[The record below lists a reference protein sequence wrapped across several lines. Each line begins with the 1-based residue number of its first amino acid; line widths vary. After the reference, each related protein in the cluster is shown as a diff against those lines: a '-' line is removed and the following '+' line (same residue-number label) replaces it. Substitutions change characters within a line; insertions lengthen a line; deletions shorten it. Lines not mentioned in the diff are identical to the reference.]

1 MNLLTEKIRPMYVR
15 YLIAAT
21 GSALVYSVFGIVDA
35 AMIGNYHGPVGNA
48 ALAVFSPIWAAAY
61 CLGLLSGVGGAV
73 LFGNA
78 RGKGDEERAQAYF
91 SVTVLFGAILS
102 VLTVSIIGLF
112 RMPLLRLFGGDDTLI
127 PLCAA
132 YLSPILFALPCCIF
146 VNIWSSFLRN
156 DGAPALPAAA
166 VIAGGCLNILGDY
179 LLIYRMDMGI
189 RGAGI
194 ATAAGLYLSNLIMLL
209 HFLRRKNTLRLVRAR
224 REMLRE
230 IVKSG
235 FPTAVNDLA
244 LGILAVLFNRQIMTR
259 LGTEALAVYSIATLI
274 ATIIQCVAYGIGQA
288 AQPILSENHGAA
300 QYGRVRDCMR
310 CGIWSSFAL
319 GTAAAALVFLLPEP
333 LVSLFTAPT
342 AELLAISPGILRV
355 YGLSFLFLPFN
366 IFATFYFQAIMKER
380 VALAGSVARGAVIS
394 GALVL
399 LLPALFGPGSIF
411 WAMPVSETIVCGFL
425 LLFMRKQQ
433 RLSVADGE
441 HNSGD
446 EGPVFQNKG

>member
-1 MNLLTEKIRPMYVR
+1 MDLLTDKIRPLYAR

-48 ALAVFSPIWAAAY
+48 ALAVFSPIWAVGY
-61 CLGLLSGVGGAV
+61 CLGLLSGVGGGV

-78 RGKGDEERAQAYF
+78 RGKGDEESAQATF
-91 SVTVLFGAILS
+91 SVTVLFGAALS
-102 VLTVSIIGLF
+102 ALAVLIIGIF

-127 PLCAA
+127 PLCID
-132 YLSPILFALPCCIF
+132 YLAPILFALPCCIF
-146 VNIWSSFLRN
+146 VNIWASFLRN
-156 DGAPALPAAA
+156 DGAPVLPAVA
-166 VIAGGCLNILGDY
+166 VIAGGCLNVLGDY

-209 HFLRRKNTLRLVRAR
+209 HFLRKKNSLRLVRPR
-224 REMLRE
+224 RGLLRE
-230 IVKSG
+230 IVRSG

-244 LGILAVLFNRQIMTR
+244 LGILAVLFNRQIMTW
-259 LGTEALAVYSIATLI
+259 LGSEALAVYGIATLI
-274 ATIIQCVAYGIGQA
+274 ATIIQCLAYGIGQA

-300 QYGRVRDCMR
+300 QFGRVRECLR
-310 CGIWSSFAL
+310 CGIWTSFGL
-319 GTAAAALVFLLPEP
+319 GAAAALLVFLLPEP
-333 LVSLFTAPT
+333 LVRLFTAPT

-366 IFATFYFQAIMKER
+366 IFATFYFQAILKER
-380 VALAGSVARGAVIS
+380 IALAGSVARGVLLS

-399 LLPALFGPGSIF
+399 LLPAVFGPGSIF
-411 WAMPVSETIVCGFL
+411 WAMPVSEMTVCGFL

-433 RLSVADGE
+433 RFSVTCEE
-441 HNSGD
+441 HN
-446 EGPVFQNKG
+446 

>member
-1 MNLLTEKIRPMYVR
+1 MDLLTDKIRPLYAR

-48 ALAVFSPIWAAAY
+48 ALAVFSPIWAVGY
-61 CLGLLSGVGGAV
+61 CLGLLSGVGGGV

-78 RGKGDEERAQAYF
+78 RGRGDEESAQATF
-91 SVTVLFGAILS
+91 SVTVCFGAVLS
-102 VLTVSIIGLF
+102 ALAVLIIGIF

-127 PLCAA
+127 PLCID

-146 VNIWSSFLRN
+146 VNIWASFLRN
-156 DGAPALPAAA
+156 DGAPVLPAVA
-166 VIAGGCLNILGDY
+166 VIAGGCLNVLGDY
-179 LLIYRMDMGI
+179 LLIYRLDMGI

-209 HFLRRKNTLRLVRAR
+209 HFLRKKNSLRLVRPR
-224 REMLRE
+224 RGLLRE
-230 IVKSG
+230 IVRSG

-244 LGILAVLFNRQIMTR
+244 LGILAVLFNRQIMTW
-259 LGTEALAVYSIATLI
+259 LGAEALAVYGIATLI
-274 ATIIQCVAYGIGQA
+274 ATIVQCLAYGIGQA

-300 QYGRVRDCMR
+300 QFGRVRECLR
-310 CGIWSSFAL
+310 CGIRTSFVM
-319 GTAAAALVFLLPEP
+319 GAAAALLVFLLPEP
-333 LVSLFTAPT
+333 LVRLFTAPT

-366 IFATFYFQAIMKER
+366 IFATYYFQAILKER
-380 VALAGSVARGAVIS
+380 IALAGSVARGVVLS

-399 LLPALFGPGSIF
+399 LLPAVFGPGSIF
-411 WAMPVSETIVCGFL
+411 WAMPVSEMTVCGFL

-433 RLSVADGE
+433 RFSFTCEE
-441 HNSGD
+441 HN
-446 EGPVFQNKG
+446 

>member
-1 MNLLTEKIRPMYVR
+1 MDLLKDKIRPMYLR

-48 ALAVFSPIWAAAY
+48 ALAVFSPIWAVGY
-61 CLGLLSGVGGAV
+61 CLGLLSGVGGGV

-78 RGKGDEERAQAYF
+78 RGRGDEESAQSTF
-91 SVTVLFGAILS
+91 SVTVMIGAVLS
-102 VLTVSIIGLF
+102 VLTVLIIGFF

-127 PLCAA
+127 PLCEE

-156 DGAPALPAAA
+156 DGAPVLPAVA

-209 HFLRRKNTLRLVRAR
+209 HFLQRKNTLRPGRIR
-224 REMLRE
+224 WGMIRE
-230 IVKSG
+230 IAETG

-244 LGILAVLFNRQIMTR
+244 LGILAVLFNRQIMTW
-259 LGTEALAVYSIATLI
+259 LGTEALAVYGIVTLI
-274 ATIIQCVAYGIGQA
+274 ATIVQCVAYGIGQA

-300 QYGRVRDCMR
+300 QFGRVRECMR
-310 CGIWSSFAL
+310 CGIWTSFVL
-319 GTAAAALVFLLPEP
+319 GAAVTVLVFFWPEP
-333 LVSLFTAPT
+333 LVCLFTAPT
-342 AELLAISPGILRV
+342 AELLAAAPGILRV

-366 IFATFYFQAIMKER
+366 IFATYYFQAVMKEKI
-380 VALAGSVARGAVIS
+380 ALAGSVARGVVLS

-399 LLPALFGPGSIF
+399 LLPAVFGPGSIF
-411 WAMPVSETIVCGFL
+411 WAMPVSEMTVCGFL
-425 LLFMRKQQ
+425 LFFMRKRQEESAAGEEQ
-433 RLSVADGE
+433 DG
-441 HNSGD
+441 G
-446 EGPVFQNKG
+446 GR

>member
-1 MNLLTEKIRPMYVR
+1 MNLLTDKIRLMYVR

-61 CLGLLSGVGGAV
+61 CLGLLSGVGGGV

-78 RGKGDEERAQAYF
+78 RGKGDEESAQTYF

-102 VLTVSIIGLF
+102 VLIVLIIGFF
-112 RMPLLRLFGGDDTLI
+112 RTPLLRLFGGDDTLI
-127 PLCAA
+127 PLCID
-132 YLSPILFALPCCIF
+132 YLSPILFSLPCCIF

-156 DGAPALPAAA
+156 DGAPVLPAVA
-166 VIAGGCLNILGDY
+166 VVAGGGLNILGDY
-179 LLIYRMDMGI
+179 LLIFRMNLGI

-209 HFLRRKNTLRLVRAR
+209 HFLRKENTLRLVRVR
-224 REMLRE
+224 RGLLRE
-230 IVKSG
+230 IVKTG

-244 LGILAVLFNRQIMTR
+244 LGILAVLFNRQIMTW
-259 LGTEALAVYSIATLI
+259 LGTEALAVYGIATLI
-274 ATIIQCVAYGIGQA
+274 ATIIQCIAYGIGQA

-300 QYGRVRDCMR
+300 QFGRVRECMR
-310 CGIWSSFAL
+310 CGIGTSFAL
-319 GTAAAALVFLLPEP
+319 GAAAVVLVFLLPEP
-333 LVSLFTAPT
+333 LVRLFTAPT
-342 AELLAISPGILRV
+342 PELLAIAPGILRV

-380 VALAGSVARGAVIS
+380 IALAGSVARGVVLS
-394 GALVL
+394 GVLVL
-399 LLPALFGPGSIF
+399 LLPALFGSGSIF
-411 WAMPVSETIVCGFL
+411 WAMPVSELTVCGFL
-425 LLFMRKQQ
+425 LLFVRKQ
-433 RLSVADGE
+433 RFSDTGE
-441 HNSGD
+441 EPDNRIWRR
-446 EGPVFQNKG
+446 V

>member
-1 MNLLTEKIRPMYVR
+1 MNLLTDKIRPMYLR

-48 ALAVFSPIWAAAY
+48 ALAIFSPIWAAGY
-61 CLGLLSGVGGAV
+61 CLGLLCGVGGGV

-78 RGKGDEERAQAYF
+78 RGRGDEESAQACF
-91 SVTVLFGAILS
+91 SMTVLAGAVLS
-102 VLTVSIIGLF
+102 VLTVLVIGLF
-112 RMPLLRLFGGDDTLI
+112 RTPLLRLFGGDDTLI
-127 PLCAA
+127 PLCTD

-156 DGAPALPAAA
+156 DSAPVLPAVA

-179 LLIYRMDMGI
+179 LLIYRMNLGI

-209 HFLRRKNTLRLVRAR
+209 HFLRKKNTLRLVRIR
-224 REMLRE
+224 RGLLGE
-230 IVKSG
+230 IVKTG

-259 LGTEALAVYSIATLI
+259 LGTEALAVYGIITLI

-300 QYGRVRDCMR
+300 QFGRVRECMR
-310 CGIWSSFAL
+310 CGIRTSFIL
-319 GTAAAALVFLLPEP
+319 GTAAAALVFFLPEP
-333 LVSLFTAPT
+333 LVRLFTAPT
-342 AELLAISPGILRV
+342 AELLAVSPGIFRV

-366 IFATFYFQAIMKER
+366 IFATYYFQAILKER
-380 VALAGSVARGAVIS
+380 IALAGSAARGVVLS

-399 LLPALFGPGSIF
+399 LLPAVFGPGSIF
-411 WAMPVSETIVCGFL
+411 WAMPVSEMIVCGFL
-425 LLFMRKQQ
+425 LFFMRKQQ
-433 RLSVADGE
+433 GPSVTGE
-441 HNSGD
+441 A
-446 EGPVFQNKG
+446 

>member
-1 MNLLTEKIRPMYVR
+1 MDLLTDKIRSLYAR

-48 ALAVFSPIWAAAY
+48 ALAVFSPIWAVGY
-61 CLGLLSGVGGAV
+61 CLGLLSGVGGGV

-78 RGKGDEERAQAYF
+78 RGKGDEENAQATF
-91 SVTVLFGAILS
+91 SVTVLFGAALS
-102 VLTVSIIGLF
+102 ALAVLIIGIF

-127 PLCAA
+127 PLCID

-146 VNIWSSFLRN
+146 VNIWASFLRN
-156 DGAPALPAAA
+156 DGAPVLPAVA
-166 VIAGGCLNILGDY
+166 VIAGGCLNVLGDY

-209 HFLRRKNTLRLVRAR
+209 HFLRKKNTLRLVRPQR
-224 REMLRE
+224 GLLRE

-244 LGILAVLFNRQIMTR
+244 LGILAVLFNRQIMTW
-259 LGTEALAVYSIATLI
+259 LGAEALAVYGIATLI
-274 ATIIQCVAYGIGQA
+274 ATIIQCLAYGIGQA

-300 QYGRVRDCMR
+300 QFGRVRECLR
-310 CGIWSSFAL
+310 CGIWTSF
-319 GTAAAALVFLLPEP
+319 GFGAAATVLVFLLPEP
-333 LVSLFTAPT
+333 LVCLFTAPT
-342 AELLAISPGILRV
+342 AELLAVSPGILKV

-366 IFATFYFQAIMKER
+366 IFATFYFQAILKER
-380 VALAGSVARGAVIS
+380 IALAGSVARGVVLS

-411 WAMPVSETIVCGFL
+411 WAMPVSEMTVCVFL

-433 RLSVADGE
+433 RFSVTFEE
-441 HNSGD
+441 HN
-446 EGPVFQNKG
+446 

>member
-1 MNLLTEKIRPMYVR
+1 MDLLTDKIRPLYAR

-48 ALAVFSPIWAAAY
+48 ALAVFSPIWAVGY
-61 CLGLLSGVGGAV
+61 CLGLLSGVGGGV

-78 RGKGDEERAQAYF
+78 RGKGDEESAQATF
-91 SVTVLFGAILS
+91 SVTVLFGAALS
-102 VLTVSIIGLF
+102 ALAVLIIGIF

-127 PLCAA
+127 PLCTD

-156 DGAPALPAAA
+156 DGAPVLPAVA
-166 VIAGGCLNILGDY
+166 VIAGGCLNVLGDY

-209 HFLRRKNTLRLVRAR
+209 HFLRKKNSLRLVRPR
-224 REMLRE
+224 RGLLRE
-230 IVKSG
+230 IVRSG

-244 LGILAVLFNRQIMTR
+244 LGILAVLFNRQIMTW
-259 LGTEALAVYSIATLI
+259 LGSEALAVYGIATLI
-274 ATIIQCVAYGIGQA
+274 ATIVQCLAYGIGQA

-300 QYGRVRDCMR
+300 QFGRVRECLR
-310 CGIWSSFAL
+310 CGIWTSFGL
-319 GTAAAALVFLLPEP
+319 GAAAALLVFLLPEP
-333 LVSLFTAPT
+333 LVRLFTAPT

-366 IFATFYFQAIMKER
+366 IFATFYFQAILKER
-380 VALAGSVARGAVIS
+380 IALAGSVARGVLLS

-399 LLPALFGPGSIF
+399 LLPAVFGPGSIF
-411 WAMPVSETIVCGFL
+411 WAMPVSEMTVCGFL

-433 RLSVADGE
+433 RFSVTCEE
-441 HNSGD
+441 HN
-446 EGPVFQNKG
+446 